1 MNRRIVLAI
10 SFACSLLLSP
20 LAAPLGGPATAAEY
34 DFVAAPQKDLNR
46 IYRVDR
52 ITGEVGACQYGLKED
67 NTGVTLCF
75 PAGDGAGKQEPGDYA
90 LFASNHE
97 KESAVFRVDQRT
109 GRMSVCYVWKQ
120 QVICTPPER

>member
-1 MNRRIVLAI
+1 MHRRIRLSI
-10 SFACSLLLSP
+10 SLACSLLLAPS
-20 LAAPLGGPATAAEY
+20 AALVSGPAAAAEY

-75 PAGDGAGKQEPGDYA
+75 PAGDGAGKQDAGDYK

-97 KESAVFRVDQRT
+97 KESAVFRVDQRS

>member
-1 MNRRIVLAI
+1 MLRRTVLTTSI
-10 SFACSLLLSP
+10 ACSMLLSP
-20 LAAPLGGPATAAEY
+20 SAALLSGPATAAEY
-34 DFVAAPQKDLNR
+34 GFVAAPQKDLNR

>member
-1 MNRRIVLAI
+1 V
-10 SFACSLLLSP
+10 
-20 LAAPLGGPATAAEY
+20 GGPAAAAEY

-75 PAGDGAGKQEPGDYA
+75 PAGDGAGKQDPGDYK